1 MSAAPPPAERLKRA
15 LAASTRALAGER
27 HLDVEFGAD
36 EPTLDAARLRLPE
49 PALPLTASGVAQL
62 RGHADRLA
70 LRRAYHDAATH
81 ARFQPAAAPARA
93 LFDALED
100 LRCQALGA
108 RALAG
113 VRGNLRAAFA
123 TALERRAAAATQAAG
138 ADTLID
144 AVALL
149 AREQLT
155 GDASPAAAAPLLE
168 RWRALLEQRVG
179 AKLGGLCASI
189 ADQAEFARRA
199 CALAAD
205 LGLGDPAGATVT
217 TAGGAGGAAP
227 SAQTARQAPAAGGA
241 AIPAIDE
248 DAAEP
253 LADMQPARAA
263 AALDRADAAA
273 APAARTR
280 RPLRARV
287 PDGRY
292 RVYTRLHD
300 EVLPAEQICAPA
312 ELARLRARLD
322 GEAARVRGN
331 VARMANRL
339 ERLLLAQQKRQWR
352 FDQEEGVLDA
362 ARLTRVLTD
371 PLAPLLFRQ
380 EVPGRF
386 RDTVVTLLLDNS
398 GSMRGR
404 PILLAALCADVL
416 SRTLEHCGVKVEILG
431 FTTRAWSGGRSRD
444 DWLRAGSPPRPGR
457 LSDLRYIVY
466 KTADAP
472 WRRARQNLGVML
484 REDLLKENVD
494 GEAILWAHERLLAR
508 SEQRRILLV
517 VSDGVPLDE
526 ATLSANPGDYL
537 DRHLRSV
544 VAWIEERSPVE
555 LLAIGIGHDVTDYY
569 TRAIRITDV
578 EQLGAA
584 MLGQLTELFAGAPR
598 PSAAQPRR
606 AKAC

>member
-1 MSAAPPPAERLKRA
+1 MSAAATPAERLKRA
-15 LAASTRALAGER
+15 LAAATRALAGER
-27 HLDVEFGAD
+27 HLDVEFGAG
-36 EPTLDAARLRLPE
+36 EPALDATRLRLPE
-49 PALPLTASGVAQL
+49 PALPLTARGVAQL

-70 LRRAYHDAATH
+70 LRHAHHDAATH
-81 ARFQPAAAPARA
+81 ARFQPDGPPARA

-123 TALERRAAAATQAAG
+123 IALERRAAAAAPATGANADADALVDAA
-138 ADTLID
+138 
-144 AVALL
+144 ALL

-168 RWRALLEQRVG
+168 RWRAELEQRAG
-179 AKLGGLCASI
+179 PSLGELRASI

-205 LGLGDPAGATVT
+205 LALGGPAGETVT
-217 TAGGAGGAAP
+217 TAGGAGAAP
-227 SAQTARQAPAAGGA
+227 AAETVRQAPAAGGTA
-241 AIPAIDE
+241 TPASDE
-248 DAAEP
+248 EAGEP
-253 LADMQPARAA
+253 LADTRPARAA
-263 AALDRADAAA
+263 GALERAVAPAE
-273 APAARTR
+273 PAARIR

-300 EVLPAEQICAPA
+300 EVLPAEQICTSG
-312 ELARLRARLD
+312 ELAHLRARLD

-362 ARLTRVLTD
+362 ARLTRVVTD

-431 FTTRAWSGGRSRD
+431 FTTRAWSGGLSRD
-444 DWLRAGSPPRPGR
+444 DWLRAGCPPRPGR

-472 WRRARQNLGVML
+472 WRRARANLGVML

-569 TRAIRITDV
+569 TRAIRIRDV

-584 MLGQLTELFAGAPR
+584 LLGQLTALFASAP
-598 PSAAQPRR
+598 QRR
-606 AKAC
+606 AAGLRRA